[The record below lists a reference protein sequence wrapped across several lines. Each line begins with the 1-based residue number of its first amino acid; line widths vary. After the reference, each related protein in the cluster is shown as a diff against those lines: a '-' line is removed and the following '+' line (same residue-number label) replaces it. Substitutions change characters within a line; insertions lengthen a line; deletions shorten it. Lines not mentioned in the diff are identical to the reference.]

1 MCRHYPA
8 IRILQFCLMPDHLHA
23 IIRVTQVMDTSIR
36 SVIRGY
42 WQGVKKL
49 GRAYT
54 LSVSPA
60 SGSSSVSPVSRPL
73 AVPPASGP
81 SSVSPVSRPLAVPP
95 EFNSGSTPQAPT
107 WPFPIFT
114 ERPFIRPLSRRG
126 QLHTMM
132 RYVQMNPQRLAT
144 KRLKPGF
151 FHVQRD
157 IIIHGR
163 SYDGVGNTM
172 LLMAQIFAPVHV
184 RSAMVAAAE
193 HGETESLRNYMN
205 SCVLK
210 ARQGVVMVSPF
221 ISTQEKMVMQVLLRE
236 QRPFIILLDN
246 GFRDFFKPS
255 DALFDACASG
265 RVLLLSPWPYD
276 ATKRHISRADC
287 VALNQMAEEI
297 CSM

>member
-1 MCRHYPA
+1 MEMA
-8 IRILQFCLMPDHLHA
+8 
-23 IIRVTQVMDTSIR
+23 
-36 SVIRGY
+36 
-42 WQGVKKL
+42 
-49 GRAYT
+49 RA
-54 LSVSPA
+54 
-60 SGSSSVSPVSRPL
+60 
-73 AVPPASGP
+73 
-81 SSVSPVSRPLAVPP
+81 
-95 EFNSGSTPQAPT
+95 FNSGPTPQAPT

-172 LLMAQIFAPVHV
+172 LLRP
-184 RSAMVAAAE
+184 RS
-193 HGETESLRNYMN
+193 L
-205 SCVLK
+205 LP
-210 ARQGVVMVSPF
+210 SPF